1 LALIELGVVSGT
13 SFLTT
18 ILIGRWCGASE
29 LGVYALGFSLLV
41 SWGCVHQ
48 SLIALPYT
56 IYRHRGLWGTQEEY
70 AGSAL
75 VHNGLLSALALIVL
89 AAGAGFLSLGSP
101 VAGLAAVLW
110 ALAGVMPFALLRE
123 FSRRFAFAHLR
134 MAQALV
140 LDLAVAAVQ
149 LSGLA
154 WLASTE
160 TLSATTAYAA
170 FGMGCALSGAVWL
183 YLDRSSFTIRWK
195 RV

>member
-75 VHNGLLSALALIVL
+75 VHNGLLSALALVAL
-89 AAGAGFLSLGSP
+89 AVGALFLSLGGP
-101 VAGLAAVLW
+101 MAGAAAVAWTLPG
-110 ALAGVMPFALLRE
+110 ALPFALLRV
-123 FSRRFAFAHLR
+123 F
-134 MAQALV
+134 
-140 LDLAVAAVQ
+140 
-149 LSGLA
+149 
-154 WLASTE
+154 
-160 TLSATTAYAA
+160 
-170 FGMGCALSGAVWL
+170 
-183 YLDRSSFTIRWK
+183 
-195 RV
+195 